1 MYSRSRAER
10 RGIMYRV
17 IIIDD
22 EPIIVK
28 GLSKMVPWE
37 KYGCEVVGTA
47 EDGLEGLE
55 LIRQLR
61 PHIIISD
68 IYMPKMDGLAM
79 AAAMKSEFEDTELT
93 ILTGYRDFA
102 LAQEAIRLGV
112 RRFLL
117 KPSNMEE
124 LEEAVSAMT
133 AHLKRQG
140 ITGDDQG
147 EKELR
152 ERNIEKETGGFT
164 DRTDLQNVQGS
175 ADIEEAPN
183 KHVVA
188 DDSQIRKPEEDAAG
202 SFVVKKALSYMQE
215 NYTKKLTLTEVA
227 DHTYV
232 SQWHLSKLLNRHTGQ
247 SFSEH
252 LNTIRITEAKKLL
265 ADPSLRIGDI
275 AEQVGFVDVGHFSRV
290 FKKITGMSAN
300 EYRNRM

>member
-1 MYSRSRAER
+1 
-10 RGIMYRV
+10 MYRV

-28 GLSKMVPWE
+28 GLSKMLPWE

-55 LIRQLR
+55 LIRQLQ

-140 ITGDDQG
+140 ITGEDQE
-147 EKELR
+147 EKERR
-152 ERNIEKETGGFT
+152 ERKADIKKETAGFK
-164 DRTDLQNVQGS
+164 DRTNLQNVQSS
-175 ADIEEAPN
+175 ADIEDAGN
-183 KHVVA
+183 KHAAAV
-188 DDSQIRKPEEDAAG
+188 DDSQIRKPEEDTAG
-202 SFVVKKALSYMQE
+202 SFVVKKALGYMQE

-265 ADPSLRIGDI
+265 TDPSLRIGDI

-300 EYRNRM
+300 DIVNIG